1 MTKFLNLS
9 LLMVG
14 NLDLDPGGKSLK
26 FRVWGMG
33 EAREDVF
40 SLPYN
45 LSA

>member
-1 MTKFLNLS
+1 MTKFPNLL

-14 NLDLDPGGKSLK
+14 NLHLEPEGKSLK
-26 FRVWGMG
+26 LRVWGMG